1 MSLFKRVRDITT
13 ATMHQVLDH
22 VEDPVA
28 MLNQYM
34 RDMESEI
41 SQAELAIAR
50 QIAVEKK
57 WKMMLE
63 EAEARSEKRER
74 QARLAVESGD
84 EAIARRA
91 LEDKLICDS
100 KAEEYRK
107 QYEIAR
113 QQTILL
119 REQLQELKDKF
130 YEMRNKKATLLSRA
144 NAARA
149 SKQMNQALYSID
161 TESAAK
167 GFSRIEEKVMMMETE
182 AEATRYI
189 RPAYYSLEEQMRN
202 DERNAKVEEALQ
214 QLKASRQ

>member
-100 KAEEYRK
+100 KAEEYRQ

-113 QQTILL
+113 KQTILL

-189 RPAYYSLEEQMRN
+189 RPAYHSLEEQMRN

>member
-41 SQAELAIAR
+41 SKAELAIAR

-63 EAEARSEKRER
+63 ETEARSEKRER

-84 EAIARRA
+84 ESIARRA

-100 KAEEYRK
+100 KKEEYQQ
-107 QYEIAR
+107 QYESAR

-130 YEMRNKKATLLSRA
+130 YEMRNKKATLLARA

-149 SKQMNQALYSID
+149 SKQMNYALYSID
-161 TESAAK
+161 TENAAK
-167 GFSRIEEKVMMMETE
+167 GFSRIEERVMMMETE
-182 AEATRYI
+182 AEATRYM
-189 RPAYYSLEEQMRN
+189 RPTYRSLEEQMRN
-202 DERNAKVEEALQ
+202 EERNVKVEEALQ
-214 QLKASRQ
+214 QLKAERQ